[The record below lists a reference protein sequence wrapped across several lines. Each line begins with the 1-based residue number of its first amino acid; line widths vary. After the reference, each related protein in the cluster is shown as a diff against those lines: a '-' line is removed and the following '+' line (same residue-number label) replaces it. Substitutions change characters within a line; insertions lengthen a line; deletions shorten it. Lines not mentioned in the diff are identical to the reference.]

1 MKFQL
6 PTLLACLCGPGRGS
20 IHAQF
25 TLRWGHLPLSDLWTS
40 FRTSVRIIN
49 RHQGEVVKM
58 SAQSVPAQVIPAHE
72 VVSDG
77 GLTPIEFTF
86 KGRRFRIHAVLS
98 RWCEAGGWWNRIS
111 DGKFRPDDQARA
123 LWTVEAAP
131 IGALTTFQLE
141 RDETT
146 GQWIVRAI

>member
-1 MKFQL
+1 LGYFSNICSNYQQAK
-6 PTLLACLCGPGRGS
+6 GKY
-20 IHAQF
+20 I
-25 TLRWGHLPLSDLWTS
+25 
-40 FRTSVRIIN
+40 
-49 RHQGEVVKM
+49 KM
-58 SAQSVPAQVIPAHE
+58 SAEVVPAQVVPAHA

-131 IGALTTFQLE
+131 IGALTTFELE

-146 GQWIVRAI
+146 GQWIIRAI